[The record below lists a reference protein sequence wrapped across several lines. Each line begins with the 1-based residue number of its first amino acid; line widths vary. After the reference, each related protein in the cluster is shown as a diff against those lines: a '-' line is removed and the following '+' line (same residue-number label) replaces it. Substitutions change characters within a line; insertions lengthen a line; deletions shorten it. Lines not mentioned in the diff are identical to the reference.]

1 MDLLRLLLRF
11 NRINNMLNRPLIL
24 GLLSNTINIRIV
36 RYLNRNYDRLKVL
49 QRRSTRTTLIFKIE
63 RATRRLKILS
73 LLKLRRMR
81 TFRNTNSR
89 CISLA
94 NIGYLDRYNVV
105 VRHLSIILSIH
116 LNMIMNGN
124 TSRSTRNH
132 VLRVKCLNN
141 INRLT
146 IFLSRS
152 KLTIIMMTKQ
162 RIGNLLTL
170 INSTRLLSIRVPIL
184 NTKDSNNI
192 RYNTNPR
199 RITLLRARLINRYM
213 NSNHLMTLATFQL
226 IIRGPQLMNQ
236 LSNNSNRLTQLMH
249 LLNSIIQ
256 VNKVKYN
263 KLTKA
268 TNYNRQRDRSTS
280 NNHGNASSISLVRRK
295 FPLLG
300 YSSYAQF
307 GPYLV
312 RSHRLCNC

>member
-1 MDLLRLLLRF
+1 
-11 NRINNMLNRPLIL
+11 
-24 GLLSNTINIRIV
+24 
-36 RYLNRNYDRLKVL
+36 
-49 QRRSTRTTLIFKIE
+49 
-63 RATRRLKILS
+63 
-73 LLKLRRMR
+73 MR

-89 CISLA
+89 YISLA

-268 TNYNRQRDRSTS
+268 TNYNRQRDRSTN
-280 NNHGNASSISLVRRK
+280 NNHGNASSILLVRRK
-295 FPLLG
+295 LPLLG

-307 GPYLV
+307 GIILSTYTPV
-312 RSHRLCNC
+312 M